1 MSQVGITNQD
11 VQQMVAITSDY
22 THDDPSQTLPEELLH
37 DLWQLVPCDMVSV
50 SGQDTPRWS
59 FFADQNYT
67 GSTGSTGST
76 CSTGQGEA
84 LADAYR
90 QHYWDASCSYA
101 DRTGDLPT
109 IARSADLVAENSP
122 HGDSGMLTDYL
133 RPLGLEHD
141 IMVCLAAGAPQR
153 TLRMLFF
160 RGPGADFS
168 DRDIAVLTLLRP
180 HLQAAYITAE
190 RHRNGLVP
198 LTPRQREILQC
209 VEAGYTNRQ
218 IARQLFVSEGT
229 VGKHLE
235 NVFERLDVSN
245 RTAAVAKFRAQ
256 A

>member
-1 MSQVGITNQD
+1 MSQVGITEHD
-11 VQQMVAITSDY
+11 VQQMVAITRDY

-59 FFADQNYT
+59 FFADQDYT
-67 GSTGSTGST
+67 GSTSSPSSTP
-76 CSTGQGEA
+76 QGEA
-84 LADAYR
+84 LASAYR

-101 DRTGDLPT
+101 DRTGDLAT
-109 IARSADLVAENSP
+109 IARPADLVAEDSP
-122 HGDSGMLTDYL
+122 HSDSGMLTDYF
-133 RPLGLEHD
+133 RPLGLEYD
-141 IMVCLAAGAPQR
+141 LMVCLPAGAPQR
-153 TLRMLFF
+153 TLRVLFF

-180 HLQAAYITAE
+180 HLQAAFITAE

-198 LTPRQREILQC
+198 LTPRQRQIMQC

-235 NVFERLDVSN
+235 NVFQRLDVNS
-245 RTAAVAKFRAQ
+245 RTAAIAKFRAQ